1 MDEILTFDKPTRAI
15 VHFKE
20 DEERFNQYGGRIVN
34 YQVEITNDPV
44 DYSPDKQYIRFQ
56 HGRSE
61 IHGWVHVDSIVIDS
75 VLESYSEET
84 DEWLRAA
91 NG

>member
-1 MDEILTFDKPTRAI
+1 MDEILTFDRPTRAI

-20 DEERFNQYGGRIVN
+20 DEQMAAAHGARLVH
-34 YQVEITNDPV
+34 YQVEITSDPV
-44 DYSPDKQYIRFQ
+44 DYSPDREYIRFD

-61 IHGWVHVDSIVIDS
+61 IHGWVKVESIVIDS
-75 VLESYSEET
+75 VLESYSEQQ